1 MFILLLSIYKL
12 SNKDLR
18 VSLTYNLQVLNN
30 IKLADFQNYLA
41 LFYRYSIYIFKN
53 NNLLNFLF
61 DTLKNFTKEEKIS
74 NELVYS
80 NKNKLLKLND
90 PDDKNS
96 HVPEENLN
104 QSTVSLNLRLIS
116 DKIFSPS

>member
-30 IKLADFQNYLA
+30 IKPADFQNYLA